1 MRLLGAT
8 WQVALTDSAVA
19 EPLETSLPSHLGGDS
34 SRSDPL
40 STDPRRVIH
49 VQERLAKL
57 CTVTFVVVQRR
68 PTRARPSQRP
78 KPVRLKRLCWLH
90 AADGSEPAH
99 GLKIWVPT
107 GRPERANS
115 ALDRPVVHLQ
125 TACSEQE
132 RVSVLARSVAF
143 NPGQPF
149 SPLPYRTL
157 LHPGNASL
165 RWRVC
170 WQRPQG
176 DTVDGLLRRY
186 PDREA
191 AQPTSSIGFWH
202 KFDA

>member
-1 MRLLGAT
+1 M
-8 WQVALTDSAVA
+8 A

-132 RVSVLARSVAF
+132 RVRVLARSVAF

-149 SPLPYRTL
+149 SPLPYRAPPSRQCQFEMTGVLAASTGRHCGRPPPALPRPRSSATDKQHRL
-157 LHPGNASL
+157 L
-165 RWRVC
+165 
-170 WQRPQG
+170 
-176 DTVDGLLRRY
+176 
-186 PDREA
+186 
-191 AQPTSSIGFWH
+191 AQI
-202 KFDA
+202 